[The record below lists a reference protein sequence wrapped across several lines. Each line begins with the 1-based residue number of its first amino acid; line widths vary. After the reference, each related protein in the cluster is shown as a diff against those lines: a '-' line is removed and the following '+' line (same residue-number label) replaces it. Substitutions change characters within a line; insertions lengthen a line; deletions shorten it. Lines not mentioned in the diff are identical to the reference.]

1 MLSQVLKLSYKIKL
15 HQQGVS
21 PQAITQE
28 KKHISKNC
36 LPNFFLIFVV
46 QTRSFFTLSGAVC
59 RLFAKTSLL
68 CHLPKVSKGS
78 SSQRVHLEFNKNLHP
93 SIGNPT

>member
-1 MLSQVLKLSYKIKL
+1 MLCQLLKLSYKIKL

-28 KKHISKNC
+28 KNHISKNC
-36 LPNFFLIFVV
+36 LPFFFNLFVL
-46 QTRSFFTLSGAVC
+46 QT

-78 SSQRVHLEFNKNLHP
+78 STQRVHLEFNKNYILVLETP
-93 SIGNPT
+93 PD